1 MGWFLWPF
9 LAHDLR
15 FPLGPDAPV
24 YLWWTRLAGEEGLSA
39 VGQRAAVPALALVT
53 QGALGRS
60 VVESIAALEV
70 VLGVAAGLASGALL
84 RGRAPRMAWA
94 LAGLLGGT
102 FAVHLA
108 AGYLANLLQAV
119 AFLAAAAALAERTQR
134 GAWVGAGL
142 LAVGG
147 LAHPVFFLLGAAILL
162 AAAGSSWRSDRQ
174 QAGRVAG
181 STMSSAALAGV
192 GLLALVSGPSPL
204 GVDTSR
210 DAFLRRAG
218 LGSELRGIF
227 VDRFVQ
233 RWTRYVQWASVPLAA
248 AALRRPD
255 GFVGRLLVTWVAAT
269 ALGIGVGLLTGWMP
283 ADRFV
288 TFGFAVPVLAAL
300 GLASITSWPRP
311 VAIPT
316 VALLTLAMLA
326 GSFIAWDRQEP
337 FLSED
342 EVRAATIAGMQ
353 IERLAPGTP
362 LAFQVGGPDASA
374 AFLPTRAGNVIRAAV
389 PPDRIRDV
397 VVVVP
402 PLEQGDP
409 GPERRALERI
419 GAEDVAEAERRSG
432 REAVVF
438 DLTPF
443 GATGEREGAIVISPD
458 PSAPVESSNGP
469 LVPSSPGAI
478 AISGVLV
485 LALLWFA
492 GYGWARAGIADPV
505 TATALAPAAGAGALV
520 LAGIALERLGVPID
534 GTIGAWVVS
543 TIAGGGGYLVWS
555 VLERLTIADPAP

>member
-1 MGWFLWPF
+1 M
-9 LAHDLR
+9 
-15 FPLGPDAPV
+15 
-24 YLWWTRLAGEEGLSA
+24 YLWWTRLAGEDGLSA
-39 VGQRAAVPALALVT
+39 VGQRAALPALALVT

-70 VLGVAAGLASGALL
+70 ALGVTAGLACAALL
-84 RGRAPRMAWA
+84 RGRAPRTAWV

-119 AFLAAAAALAERTQR
+119 AFLAATVGLAERTRR

-147 LAHPVFFLLGAAILL
+147 LAHPVFFVLSAAILL
-162 AAAGSSWRSDRQ
+162 TAAAASWRGDRN
-174 QAGRVAG
+174 QAGRVTG
-181 STMSSAALAGV
+181 STLAGAAIAGV

-204 GVDTSR
+204 AVDTSR

-218 LGSELRGIF
+218 LGSELRGIY

-248 AALRRPD
+248 AGLRRAE
-255 GFVGRLLVTWVAAT
+255 GFLGRLLVTWSAAT
-269 ALGIGVGLLTGWMP
+269 ALGIGVGLLTGWFP

-288 TFGFAVPVLAAL
+288 TFGFAVPILAAL
-300 GLASITSWPRP
+300 GLASIATWPRP
-311 VAIPT
+311 VAIPAVT
-316 VALLTLAMLA
+316 LLTLAMLA
-326 GSFIAWDRQEP
+326 GSFIAWERQEP

-342 EVRAATIAGMQ
+342 EVGAATIAGTQ
-353 IERLAPGTP
+353 IEHLPPGTP
-362 LAFQVGGPDASA
+362 LAFEVGGRQASA

-402 PLEQGDP
+402 PLERGDA
-409 GPERRALERI
+409 GAERRALERV

-432 REAVVF
+432 RDAVVF

-443 GATGEREGAIVISPD
+443 GAAGDEGAIVISPD
-458 PSAPVESSNGP
+458 PSVPIESEEP
-469 LVPSSPGAI
+469 LAPSSPGAI
-478 AISGVLV
+478 TFSGVLV
-485 LALLWFA
+485 LALLWVA
-492 GYGWARAGIADPV
+492 GYGWARAGFADPV
-505 TATALAPAAGAGALV
+505 TAAALAPVSGAAALV

-534 GTIGAWVVS
+534 GAIGAGVVS
-543 TIAGGGGYLVWS
+543 AIGGGGGYLVWR
-555 VLERLTIADPAP
+555 VLERLTVPDPAS